1 MKFLVLLALVG
12 VGFAAVH
19 QIGLKHIE
27 SQRIRYLRAGIWRTY
42 LEYKAMERV
51 QNKAANKGTAG
62 QGMNDYEDLEYIGNI
77 TIGTPPQPFAV
88 ILDTGSS
95 NLWIPDKTCK
105 TCVKAKKNLYDS
117 SASSTYKTNGQK
129 WEVDYGDGSSASGIL
144 GVDTVT
150 IGDSSNSLAIPTTT
164 FGQATKENNI
174 MVQDPSFDGILGLAF
189 TSLAVDNVVPPVIN
203 AINQGLLDQ
212 PLFMVWLE
220 ERGDVDNTPGGY
232 ITYGGL
238 DTTHCG
244 AVIAYQ
250 PLSSA
255 TYFQF
260 KIDGVSSGSYS
271 SNKGWQVIS
280 DTGTSFL
287 GGPDGVI
294 SNLAK
299 AAGATYSAQDETYYI
314 DCNANSPDLTITI
327 GGKPYAIQSKNMI
340 VDAGQGQCYWAAF
353 QMGGGFGL
361 DWILGD
367 PFIRQFCNVYDL
379 GNKRIGFAPSTMS

>member
-1 MKFLVLLALVG
+1 LVLLALVG
-12 VGFAAVH
+12 ISLAAVH
-19 QIGLKHIE
+19 QIGLKHVE
-27 SQRIRYLRAGIWRTY
+27 SRRIRYLRAGIWQTY
-42 LEYKAMERV
+42 LQYKNLERV
-51 QNKAANKGTAG
+51 QDKASNKGTAG
-62 QGMNDYEDLEYIGNI
+62 QGMNDYEDLEYVGNI

-105 TCVKAKKNLYDS
+105 TCVKAKKDLYDS
-117 SASSTYKTNGQK
+117 SASSTYKANGQH

-150 IGDSSNSLAIPTTT
+150 IGDTTNSLAIPMTT
-164 FGQATKENNI
+164 FGQATKENSI
-174 MVQDPSFDGILGLAF
+174 MVEDPSFDGILGLAF
-189 TSLAVDNVVPPVIN
+189 TSLAVDNVIPPVIN

-212 PLFMVWLE
+212 PIFMVWLE

-271 SNKGWQVIS
+271 STKGWQVIS

-294 SNLAK
+294 AGLAK
-299 AAGATYSAQDETYYI
+299 AAGATLNAQDETYYI
-314 DCNANSPDLTITI
+314 DCKANAPDLTITI
-327 GGKPYAIQSKNMI
+327 GGKPYAINAKNMI
-340 VDAGQGQCYWAAF
+340 VDAGNGQCYWAAF

>member
-1 MKFLVLLALVG
+1 M
-12 VGFAAVH
+12 
-19 QIGLKHIE
+19 
-27 SQRIRYLRAGIWRTY
+27 RAGIWRTY
-42 LEYKAMERV
+42 LQYKNLQRLE
-51 QNKAANKGTAG
+51 NKAVGSDKGTGG
-62 QGMNDYEDLEYIGNI
+62 QGMNDYEDLEYVGNI
-77 TIGTPPQPFAV
+77 TIGTPPQMFAV

-95 NLWIPDKTCK
+95 NLWVPDKTCK
-105 TCVKAKKNLYDS
+105 TCTKAKKNEFDS
-117 SASSTYKTNGQK
+117 SASSTYKANGQK
-129 WEVDYGDGSSASGIL
+129 WEVSYGDGSDAQGIL

-150 IGDSSNSLAIPTTT
+150 IGSDSNSLAIPTTT
-164 FGQATKENNI
+164 FGQATKENNL
-174 MVQDPSFDGILGLAF
+174 MTEDPSFDGILGLAF
-189 TSLAVDNVVPPVIN
+189 TSLAVDNVIPPVIN

-212 PLFMVWLE
+212 PIFMVWLE

-260 KIDGVSSGSYS
+260 KIDGVNSGSYS
-271 SNKGWQVIS
+271 SSKGWQVIS

-314 DCNANSPDLTITI
+314 DCKANAPDLNIVI
-327 GGKPYAIQSKNMI
+327 GGKTYGIQAKNMI
-340 VDAGQGQCYWAAF
+340 VDAGNGQCYWAAF